1 MSKSGVRGGPAKK
14 SPARF
19 KKVNPGFLQAA
30 KSTREPISESLLRQA
45 RRSGQLNLSTR
56 ELTEVPANVWRI
68 NEPPKDAGAEGFES
82 QGDERWWDQVALT
95 RLNLSSNEL
104 TCLSEEIELL
114 PELQA
119 LDVSTLSLWA
129 EFVFM

>member
-1 MSKSGVRGGPAKK
+1 MSKSSVRGPAKK

-30 KSTREPISESLLRQA
+30 NSTREPISESLLRQA

-56 ELTEVPANVWRI
+56 ELTEVPVIVWRI
-68 NEPPKDAGAEGFES
+68 NEPPKDAGAGAFES
-82 QGDERWWDQVALT
+82 EGDERWWDQVALT

-114 PELQA
+114 TELQA
-119 LDVSTLSLWA
+119 LDVSTHCGRGA
-129 EFVFM
+129 AN